1 MRFSCVK
8 IAFQRKGQ
16 NYCFVIACVIGNG
29 GEQLVLLAK
38 ERKQK
43 RGEWGGQYI
52 SFYRPPLG
60 PTLGQQN
67 LDRRRFDLLGNRET
81 PTHQCVFHMESTC
94 NDNNIAKYLF
104 HNMKYQ
110 NPQESYLFE
119 ISKRIVL
126 SLLCASFTSILIK
139 MILKEWY
146 VGYVVEQKNEQEPP
160 YSDGTSRCC

>member
-1 MRFSCVK
+1 MAVNNWC
-8 IAFQRKGQ
+8 
-16 NYCFVIACVIGNG
+16 CWP
-29 GEQLVLLAK
+29 
-38 ERKQK
+38 K
-43 RGEWGGQYI
+43 RGSKKGGSGGQYI

-119 ISKRIVL
+119 ISKRRVL

-146 VGYVVEQKNEQEPP
+146 VWYVVERRKTNRNLP
-160 YSDGTSRCC
+160 SDGTSRRCLSCPYTIPNTPIL

>member
-1 MRFSCVK
+1 MSVVMAVNNWC
-8 IAFQRKGQ
+8 
-16 NYCFVIACVIGNG
+16 CWP
-29 GEQLVLLAK
+29 
-38 ERKQK
+38 K
-43 RGEWGGQYI
+43 RGSKKGGSGGQYI

-81 PTHQCVFHMESTC
+81 PTHQCISHMELTC
-94 NDNNIAKYLF
+94 NDNNNAKYLF
-104 HNMKYQ
+104 HDMKYQ

-146 VGYVVEQKNEQEPP
+146 VGYVVERRKTNRNLP
-160 YSDGTSRCC
+160 SDGTSRRC